1 MFDKLEEERR
11 IREES
16 HSKFGRMLDEMQG
29 KVR

>member
-16 HSKFGRMLDEMQG
+16 HLKFGKMLGEMQAR
-29 KVR
+29 VR